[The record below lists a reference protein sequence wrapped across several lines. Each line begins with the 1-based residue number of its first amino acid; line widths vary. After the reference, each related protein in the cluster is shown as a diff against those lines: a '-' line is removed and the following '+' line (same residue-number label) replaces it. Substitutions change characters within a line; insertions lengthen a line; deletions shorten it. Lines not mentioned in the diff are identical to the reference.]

1 MVEEIRLN
9 QEIIA
14 IIIRNEFQEEGLKFY
29 TPNEFSQQLG
39 YMKHPKGHKI
49 TPHIHKLV
57 VREVKFTQEV
67 LFIRRGKVKVD
78 LYSDA
83 KEYFQSVIL
92 VTGDLILLA
101 AGGHGFEILE
111 DSEIIEVKQGPF
123 INPKEDKEKFFP
135 ADTNL

>member
-49 TPHIHKLV
+49 TPHIPALIA
-57 VREVKFTQEV
+57 EVKPRSS
-67 LFIRRGKVKVD
+67 LR
-78 LYSDA
+78 
-83 KEYFQSVIL
+83 
-92 VTGDLILLA
+92 
-101 AGGHGFEILE
+101 
-111 DSEIIEVKQGPF
+111 
-123 INPKEDKEKFFP
+123 
-135 ADTNL
+135 